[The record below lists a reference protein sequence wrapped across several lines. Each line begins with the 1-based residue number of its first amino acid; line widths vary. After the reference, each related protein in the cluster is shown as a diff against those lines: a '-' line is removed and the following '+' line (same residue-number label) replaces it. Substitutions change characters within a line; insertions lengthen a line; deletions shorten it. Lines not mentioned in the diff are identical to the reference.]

1 MANNTI
7 NMNEEKLALETLK
20 ALGAIDTTST
30 RQAKKGT
37 TCFQIPTGDCISEHK
52 TGYIRK
58 NLLSKNGSIYTCYQL
73 NPQYKTIEKSINWN
87 GDKVEFERNNTM
99 LIRNRAERLKRLV
112 LYTIK
117 QINKSNG

>member
-1 MANNTI
+1 
-7 NMNEEKLALETLK
+7 MNEEKLAIDTLT
-20 ALGAIDTTST
+20 ALGAKDTSSPSQIK
-30 RQAKKGT
+30 RGT
-37 TCFQIPTGDCISEHK
+37 TCFTLPTGDCISEHK

-58 NLLSKNGSIYTCYQL
+58 NILNKKGGIYTCYQL

-87 GDKVEFERNNTM
+87 GEKVEFEKNNRM
-99 LIRNRAERLKRLV
+99 LIWNRTERLKRLV

>member
-1 MANNTI
+1 MAVRGSAWTR
-7 NMNEEKLALETLK
+7 LK
-20 ALGAIDTTST
+20 HIGCPRQLFHAGTSV
-30 RQAKKGT
+30 
-37 TCFQIPTGDCISEHK
+37 SEHK

-58 NLLSKNGSIYTCYQL
+58 NLLHKNGSIYTCYQL

-87 GDKVEFERNNTM
+87 GEKVEFERNNRM
-99 LIRNRAERLKRLV
+99 LIWNRAERLKRLV

>member
-1 MANNTI
+1 
-7 NMNEEKLALETLK
+7 MNEEKLALETLK

-30 RQAKKGT
+30 RQMKKGT
-37 TCFQIPTGDCISEHK
+37 TCFQLPTGDCVSEHK

-58 NLLSKNGSIYTCYQL
+58 NLLHKNGSIYTCYQL

-87 GDKVEFERNNTM
+87 GKKVEFERNNRM
-99 LIRNRAERLKRLV
+99 LIWNRAERLKRLV